1 MSNEPT
7 IADLR
12 EELARLKD
20 DLAVAEGSQTFGI
33 STEGD
38 SVPGD
43 SAAEVIRRRIDE
55 LEEVL
60 NRAGN

>member
-1 MSNEPT
+1 M
-7 IADLR
+7 
-12 EELARLKD
+12 ARLKD

-43 SAAEVIRRRIDE
+43 SAAEVIRRRIAE